1 MKDVNQSRRNLL
13 KAAPIG
19 AAALL
24 IGTAAATAQTQSVPD
39 PAKVAKVTR
48 ASAFLVKV
56 DSLDPKMDPVNS
68 SVIVETKLGEP
79 LNLMGTSLAQA
90 NLIRITRDDAHST
103 DELEFYTVAIL
114 DLKGRELISSNMDE
128 SSSAIFTGQ
137 QLAISLRV
145 LS

>member
-1 MKDVNQSRRNLL
+1 MKDVNQIRRNLL

-19 AAALL
+19 AATLLVGAVAVKAQAQSALEP
-24 IGTAAATAQTQSVPD
+24 VKP
-39 PAKVAKVTR
+39 AKVTR

-56 DSLDPKMDPVNS
+56 DSLDPKMDPMKS
-68 SVIVETKLGEP
+68 SVIVETKLGES
-79 LNLMGTSLAQA
+79 LNLLETSLAQA
-90 NLIRITRDDAHST
+90 NLIRITRDNAHST
-103 DELEFYTVAIL
+103 DELEFYTVAVL